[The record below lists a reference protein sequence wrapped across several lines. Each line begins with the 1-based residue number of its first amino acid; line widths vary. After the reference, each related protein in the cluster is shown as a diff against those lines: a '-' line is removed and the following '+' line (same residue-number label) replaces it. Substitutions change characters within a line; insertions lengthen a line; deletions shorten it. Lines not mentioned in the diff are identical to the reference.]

1 MYLLQKKIEIIPVQ
15 IQKEINISDDIHQ
28 IILDSVYQINEKI
41 HEDDILVIAQKII
54 SKSENRYVNLDEV
67 TISKEAKKLS
77 ENIKKDLRLLEL
89 ILRESTSIIRQ
100 RNDLLIVETKNGFVC
115 ANAGIDRSNVSKE
128 ENIVLLLPKD
138 PDRSAREI
146 QEKIVKK
153 TGKNIGVII
162 SDTFGRPFRNGQV
175 NVAIGIAGINPLKSY
190 IGTKDIFGKTLRVTE
205 IAIADEIASA
215 AELVMEKSNKIP
227 VAIIRG
233 YKFEKDNSNKGI
245 SLLLRNKE
253 KDEFRK

>member
-146 QEKIVKK
+146 QKKIVKK